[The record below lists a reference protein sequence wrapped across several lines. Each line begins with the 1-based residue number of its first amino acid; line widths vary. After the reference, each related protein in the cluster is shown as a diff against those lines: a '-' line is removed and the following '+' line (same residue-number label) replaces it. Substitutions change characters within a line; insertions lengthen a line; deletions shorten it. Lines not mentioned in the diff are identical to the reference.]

1 MKLTQIISGTLSAK
15 GNLSGYNAT
24 GDRIH
29 ISKQQL
35 TSLFGAD
42 KEPSYPFFANVGTKT
57 FNIDPDD
64 ESKGTFDRVQALSV
78 FATEEAAIG
87 AINSDAKLALR
98 AKADLASAVKSLNLT
113 AEEVAALESVA

>member
-1 MKLTQIISGTLSAK
+1 MKLTQIISGTVSAK
-15 GNLSGYNAT
+15 GNLSGYNAM

-35 TSLFGAD
+35 ENLFGGN
-42 KEPSYPFFANVGTKT
+42 EPTYPFFANVGTKT